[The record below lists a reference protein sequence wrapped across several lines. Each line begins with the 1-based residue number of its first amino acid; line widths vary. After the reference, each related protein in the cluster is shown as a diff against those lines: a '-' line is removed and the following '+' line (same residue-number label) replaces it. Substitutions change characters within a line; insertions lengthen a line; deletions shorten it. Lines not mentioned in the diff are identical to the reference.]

1 MTPLHYLTVA
11 EASRRIARG
20 RLSPVDLVDASLDR
34 IAKLNGKLNA
44 FVLVLADDARKAAKK
59 AHSQIK
65 AGRRIGPLH
74 GIPLGLKDIYS
85 TAGIRTT
92 AHSRVLLKNVPKN
105 DSTVAAK
112 LSQAGM
118 VLVGKLA
125 THEFATGGPAKD
137 LPFPPAVN
145 PWKEGHFTG
154 GSSSGSG
161 SAIAAGLVTATMGSD
176 TSGSIRGPSAFCGIA
191 GFKPTYGLVSRAGVY
206 PLSFSLDHCG
216 PMTWT
221 LEDGAMM
228 LDAIAGPD
236 DADPASSA
244 PATLPGF
251 ARALKGGI
259 RGMRIGVIRRFFE
272 KDLQPTREA
281 KKAIDEALLVFKKLG
296 ARLVDVDL
304 PALGEW
310 DACCRVI
317 LQAEAYAIHEK
328 DLRTRPEIFARV
340 TRERLLSGAMLS
352 AADYIQALR
361 RRSQLCQAYDE
372 ALAKVDVAVTGC
384 SLAPAP
390 TLDELYDLPSVLG
403 RGRLI
408 MTPFNITGAPAA
420 SVCAGF
426 TKDGLPLSLQ
436 IAAKPHDDVL
446 VLRAGHAYE
455 QAAGWRDRRP
465 EI

>member
-1 MTPLHYLTVA
+1 MTDLHYLTVA
-11 EASRRIARG
+11 DASRRIAKG

-34 IAKLNGKLNA
+34 IAELNKKLHA
-44 FVLVLADDARKAAKK
+44 FVLVLADDARKAARK
-59 AHSQIK
+59 AHGQIK

-85 TAGIRTT
+85 TRGIRTT
-92 AHSRVLLKNVPKN
+92 AHSKVLLRNVPKS

-112 LSQAGM
+112 LGAAGM

-161 SAIAAGLVTATMGSD
+161 AAIAAGLVTATMGSD

-221 LEDGAMM
+221 LEDGAML
-228 LDAIAGPD
+228 LDAVAGPD
-236 DADPASSA
+236 TADPASSA
-244 PATLPGF
+244 PEKPPGYT
-251 ARALKGGI
+251 RALKDGI
-259 RGMRIGVIRRFFE
+259 RGMRVGIVRRFYE
-272 KDLQPTREA
+272 KDVEATREA
-281 KKAIDEALLVFKKLG
+281 RKAIEEALLVLKKLG
-296 ARLVDVDL
+296 ARLVDVQL
-304 PALGEW
+304 PALAEW

-328 DLRTRPEIFARV
+328 DLRTRPHIFARV

-361 RRSQLCQAYDE
+361 RRSQLCRIYDE
-372 ALAKVDVAVTGC
+372 ALAKVDVIVTGC

-390 TLDELYDLPSVLG
+390 TLDELYELPSVLG
-403 RGRLI
+403 RGRLV

-426 TKDGLPLSLQ
+426 SKDGLPLSLQ

-465 EI
+465 EL